1 MGHGSKWVNVDFA
14 QCKPH
19 ICDPETGTCRAA
31 VACTHNILLQE
42 DLYEEPMV
50 VSMKMCVGC
59 ADCVRACPL
68 SALAIERGI

>member
-1 MGHGSKWVNVDFA
+1 
-14 QCKPH
+14 
-19 ICDPETGTCRAA
+19 
-31 VACTHNILLQE
+31 
-42 DLYEEPMV
+42 MV